1 MKDAAH
7 APAADESATRGVP
20 PRRARPGQGLRPPVL
35 APQQSTQHTRES
47 LSHTRLRLSAPP
59 GVELVQDHSE
69 AQLEEDREADED
81 PEVCGHVDVAHVVEA
96 QHLLA
101 VTCAQQIIA

>member
-69 AQLEEDREADED
+69 A
-81 PEVCGHVDVAHVVEA
+81 
-96 QHLLA
+96 
-101 VTCAQQIIA
+101 

>member
-20 PRRARPGQGLRPPVL
+20 PPPGPPWAG
-35 APQQSTQHTRES
+35 APPTGAQHRNRSAQHTRGS
-47 LSHTRLRLSAPP
+47 LSHTRRLLSAARCGTRTRPQRSIA
-59 GVELVQDHSE
+59 ERI
-69 AQLEEDREADED
+69 READED
-81 PEVCGHVDVAHVVEA
+81 PEVRGHVDVAHVVEA